1 MRPEAAG
8 AKPDAVAIGGP
19 ERCSDNGAEQ
29 PAVPRAD
36 QRAGARAHDRAE
48 RAAQLCAVGEA
59 GSAAE
64 LGSHAERNGAGAVD
78 VEPGRDFGAD
88 AVGSAVV
95 ERDAEPGSGS
105 DAGSQH
111 AAR

>member
-8 AKPDAVAIGGP
+8 AKPDAIAVGGP
-19 ERCSDNGAEQ
+19 ERCADNSTEQ
-29 PAVPRAD
+29 PAGARAD
-36 QRAGARAHDRAE
+36 QRAGAGAHGRTE
-48 RAAQLCAVGEA
+48 RAAQRCAVGD
-59 GSAAE
+59 AE
-64 LGSHAERNGAGAVD
+64 LGSRAKCDGAGAVD
-78 VEPGRDFGAD
+78 GDPGRDLGAD

-95 ERDAEPGSGS
+95 EHDTEPGSGG